1 MTNLSQTVTSSITS
15 STARSKV
22 RSRASDSS
30 KIYVRWITAGRAL
43 EHRSLKSLPAE
54 RISVPTSTTV
64 AELKK
69 IANERLYTENTPAE
83 DRPPSNTTA
92 ELFLLNCYLSSLGPG
107 SIKLGDL
114 DLTGSKDN
122 PLDIFVV
129 PVQADN
135 TGVGAA
141 RPDRSWGFTSTDR
154 GKATFYTS
162 LTMFLEEIRDGK
174 VKLNKALSVI
184 WEITHFP
191 PASLALQQL
200 FEDGLKVKPFPCA
213 VFASSFREIAL
224 RIVPPWVSPSS
235 ESVLEASR
243 QVFAWLHFL
252 SSESAGSSGEVNEVL
267 VHKVELRTIEGSPN
281 GADQPGRFDH
291 DIRTEIRI
299 SDLSVDGLSSADLS
313 CKQVL
318 VSKERLDD
326 VKPETLAAAF
336 WGSYQ
341 SPYNFYFGFPP
352 NAHRFHEHARL
363 DLLHPQ
369 DFDNLLQTTN
379 EVDVFKM
386 IGPLQLGACTSSTLP
401 IITLDSEGWVSKYD
415 QQDAECSQREFYT
428 ENIFRKEVLTGSDPG
443 QHLLQKLSPLI
454 EKRKKEGN
462 WELDSWD
469 EASKAIDVR
478 TPEEGEFC
486 LIVCLKTI

>member
-1 MTNLSQTVTSSITS
+1 
-15 STARSKV
+15 
-22 RSRASDSS
+22 
-30 KIYVRWITAGRAL
+30 
-43 EHRSLKSLPAE
+43 
-54 RISVPTSTTV
+54 
-64 AELKK
+64 
-69 IANERLYTENTPAE
+69 
-83 DRPPSNTTA
+83 
-92 ELFLLNCYLSSLGPG
+92 
-107 SIKLGDL
+107 
-114 DLTGSKDN
+114 
-122 PLDIFVV
+122 
-129 PVQADN
+129 
-135 TGVGAA
+135 
-141 RPDRSWGFTSTDR
+141 
-154 GKATFYTS
+154 
-162 LTMFLEEIRDGK
+162 MFLEEIRDGK
-174 VKLNKALSVI
+174 VKLNKALS
-184 WEITHFP
+184 
-191 PASLALQQL
+191 QL
-200 FEDGLKVKPFPCA
+200 YENGPKVKPFPCA

-267 VHKVELRTIEGSPN
+267 VHKVELRTIEGSRN
-281 GADQPGRFDH
+281 GADQLGRFDH

-299 SDLSVDGLSSADLS
+299 SDLIVDGLSSADPS

-352 NAHRFHEHARL
+352 NGQRFHKHARL

-379 EVDVFKM
+379 EVDAFKM

-428 ENIFRKEVLTGSDPG
+428 ENIFRKEVLAGSDPG
-443 QHLLQKLSPLI
+443 QHLLQKLSPLT

-478 TPEEGEFC
+478 TLEEAIVICVDRSGSMGTAMDKEWNVGQSGGTTGSDLNRLSEVKEIFKNLVTRISAYRLPTQHGLVTFFNHESVQVNQELTPVLYDFQDRLNDVSYGGGTSIYDALMKAKAMLATFAVAHPGAKRRIILLTDGCDNASNCTPERACKELC
-486 LIVCLKTI
+486 NNDIVLDAIVIGTDKTWNLFKIAKHTGGYAFNPTSRDLLF